1 MDAMTNP
8 GTTRTTIVALV
19 VGAALL
25 ATLRESETHSNALAE
40 LEAEAMQAVSD
51 VDLERARNILHG
63 AAYHDRTASFQKRR
77 SNHHAH
83 SRPMER

>member
-25 ATLRESETHSNALAE
+25 ATLQESETHSNALAE
-40 LEAEAMQAVSD
+40 LETEAMQAVSD
-51 VDLERARNILHG
+51 ADLERARTILYG
-63 AAYHDRTASFQKRR
+63 AAHHDRTAPFQKR
-77 SNHHAH
+77 
-83 SRPMER
+83 